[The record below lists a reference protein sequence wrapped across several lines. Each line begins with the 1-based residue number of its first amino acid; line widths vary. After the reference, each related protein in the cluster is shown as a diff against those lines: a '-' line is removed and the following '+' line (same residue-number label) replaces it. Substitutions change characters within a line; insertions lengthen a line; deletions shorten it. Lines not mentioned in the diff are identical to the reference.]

1 MTSRARRAI
10 IIPPSLLS
18 PLRRLRCKAYPRHGR
33 NHRHRI
39 SAAVVFCTLSP
50 ARQRCIPK
58 NLDTK
63 PLPRPTQQNHVIL
76 LRSLRAMNAAGPPA
90 HRIAVVVSFG
100 GTLPSVPLSLCSIF
114 ITMACVASS
123 VFCRCHAK
131 TASKHH
137 GKLCRIRKS
146 AVFCNLR
153 AGIVRLNELLR
164 GGVESCL
171 D

>member
-1 MTSRARRAI
+1 MPVAAPAGAAPKGVSVAGTAPSDSSDGAFIFGSLSRRR
-10 IIPPSLLS
+10 
-18 PLRRLRCKAYPRHGR
+18 
-33 NHRHRI
+33 
-39 SAAVVFCTLSP
+39 P
-50 ARQRCIPK
+50 ARLKLFYSHYPAERNQTGIHFVAFIALKEKSSHCP
-58 NLDTK
+58 
-63 PLPRPTQQNHVIL
+63 
-76 LRSLRAMNAAGPPA
+76 RAMNASGSPT
-90 HRIAVVVSFG
+90 HKIAVLVSFG